1 MVVSKLPQSQPPQQ
15 TAEADGDLRTKYV
28 AEADTERERERALD
42 QKFQLKIVRGERSN
56 FAIFQFGTTT
66 QQQSQIKPNFRLKYG
81 LKQNFGNERDE

>member
-1 MVVSKLPQSQPPQQ
+1 M
-15 TAEADGDLRTKYV
+15 
-28 AEADTERERERALD
+28 AEADTERERESALD

-81 LKQNFGNERDE
+81 LKQKFGNERDK

>member
-1 MVVSKLPQSQPPQQ
+1 MVTSEQNMWRRLTQ
-15 TAEADGDLRTKYV
+15 
-28 AEADTERERERALD
+28 RERERALD